1 MSAHLDHLFSLSQ
14 SMPAASDAQ
23 EQAQTAVRQ
32 AVEGLLV
39 TVKCAPDNQESL
51 EEEQN
56 HWVEEW
62 NDRMVSTQFAFVFG
76 C

>member
-1 MSAHLDHLFSLSQ
+1 MSAHLDHIFSLSQ
-14 SMPAASDAQ
+14 SMLAALDAQ
-23 EQAQTAVRQ
+23 EQAQTAVHQ

-56 HWVEEW
+56 HISKTAKSLE
-62 NDRMVSTQFAFVFG
+62 
-76 C
+76 